1 MMAARPEANSLQS
14 KPDSR
19 ASKKKT
25 PMTDRSRESKLA
37 ELRAKTDED
46 LAEVIHRELA
56 SGIELASANDFDA
69 GDHASA
75 EQAYAIAMKF
85 LATLADPAAV
95 AALHLKSSQLR
106 KAIDERIQAK
116 PV

>member
-69 GDHASA
+69 ADHASA